1 LLCCLPA
8 LPWCAGILGSV
19 LEWLIRF
26 MNEYIER
33 LAGLP
38 FALWS
43 DLSISLAQA
52 ILFTLALLSF
62 CSWLVSKKKI
72 ILYAFLLHATL
83 FMLLRTRSF
92 LDAAEQK
99 KIIVYNC
106 PRYRALDLVS
116 GRFAH
121 FIGDQSLHSNKYLFN
136 FHLKPSRILHRIR
149 RVHLTPFQTGSLRF
163 GDKNILLIDE
173 ALVFQASA
181 KKTPADL
188 VVLSGRPKIK
198 LKNLFDAFEIRQ
210 VVLDATVPAWLAAQ
224 WKSECKAYG
233 IACHDLTENGAFQMN
248 L

>member
-1 LLCCLPA
+1 
-8 LPWCAGILGSV
+8 LGSV

-33 LAGLP
+33 LAGIP

-43 DLSISLAQA
+43 DLSINLPQA
-52 ILFTLALLSF
+52 ILFSLALVSF

-106 PRYRALDLVS
+106 PRFRALDLVS
-116 GRFAH
+116 GRLAH
-121 FIGDQSLHSNKYLFN
+121 FIGDRTLHSNKYLFN

-149 RVHLTPFQTGSLRF
+149 QVQLTPFRTCSLRF
-163 GDKNILLIDE
+163 GGINILLIDE
-173 ALVFQASA
+173 AFVLQASTI
-181 KKTPADL
+181 KKPADL

-198 LKNLFDAFEIRQ
+198 LDDLIDVFDIRQ
-210 VVLDATVPAWLAAQ
+210 VVLDATVPLWLAAQ
-224 WKSECKAYG
+224 WKSACKAHG